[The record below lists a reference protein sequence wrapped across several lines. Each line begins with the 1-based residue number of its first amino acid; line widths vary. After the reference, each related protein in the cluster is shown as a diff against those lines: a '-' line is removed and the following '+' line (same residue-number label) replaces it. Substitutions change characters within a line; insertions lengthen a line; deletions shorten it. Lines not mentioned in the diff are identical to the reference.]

1 MNDMAL
7 PKMTVDEF
15 LAWAAGR
22 PGRYELHGGAVQQMS
37 PERADHVRVKYAV
50 CAALKAAI
58 KQQRL
63 SCEAL
68 TDGMTVRVGPSRA
81 FVPDVV
87 VHCEPRLSGSS
98 IEVPAP
104 VIVVEVSSPSTA
116 VIDESVKLTGYFSLP
131 SVQHYLLV
139 DIAER
144 TVIHFRRLD
153 ATSIET
159 KILKAGAIA
168 LDPPGLE
175 VSVESVF
182 EDLA

>member
-22 PGRYELHGGAVQQMS
+22 PGRYELHGGIVQQMS
-37 PERADHVRVKYAV
+37 PERADHVRVKSAV
-50 CAALKAAI
+50 WLALRQAI
-58 KQQRL
+58 QRARL

-87 VHCEPRLSGSS
+87 VHGEPGLPGTSV
-98 IEVPAP
+98 EVPAP
-104 VIVVEVSSPSTA
+104 IIVVEVSSPSTA
-116 VIDESVKLTGYFSLP
+116 FLDESVKLTGYFSLP

-153 ATSIET
+153 AASIET
-159 KILKAGAIA
+159 KILKAGVIS